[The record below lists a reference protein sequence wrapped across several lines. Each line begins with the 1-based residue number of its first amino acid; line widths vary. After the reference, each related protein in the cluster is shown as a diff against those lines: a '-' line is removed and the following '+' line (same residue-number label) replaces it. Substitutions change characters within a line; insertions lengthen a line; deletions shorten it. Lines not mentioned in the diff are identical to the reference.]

1 MRNDDIPS
9 INQVV
14 PGALVIHRY
23 TPEIG
28 VVLRVSWNMVEV
40 LLGNSTVRW
49 EMNGFRSTYRNL
61 Q

>member
-1 MRNDDIPS
+1 VRNDDILS
-9 INQVV
+9 VNQVV
-14 PGALVIHRY
+14 PGSLVIHRY

-49 EMNGFRSTYRNL
+49 EMNGFRNIFRNL

>member
-9 INQVV
+9 VNQVV
-14 PGALVIHRY
+14 PGSLVLHRY
-23 TPEIG
+23 NPEIG

-49 EMNGFRSTYRNL
+49 EMDGFRSTYRNL

>member
-1 MRNDDIPS
+1 MRNNDIPS
-9 INQVV
+9 VNQVV

>member
-1 MRNDDIPS
+1 MRNDDILS
-9 INQVV
+9 VNQVV
-14 PGALVIHRY
+14 PGSLVIHRY

-49 EMNGFRSTYRNL
+49 EMNGFRNIFRNL

>member
-1 MRNDDIPS
+1 MRNNDIPS

-14 PGALVIHRY
+14 PGALVLHRY
-23 TPEIG
+23 NPEIG

>member
-9 INQVV
+9 VNQVV
-14 PGALVIHRY
+14 PGALFIHRY
-23 TPEIG
+23 NPEIG
-28 VVLRVSWNMVEV
+28 AVLRVSWNMVEV

-49 EMNGFRSTYRNL
+49 EMDGFRSTYRNL

>member
-9 INQVV
+9 VNQVV

-28 VVLRVSWNMVEV
+28 VVRRVSWNMVEV
-40 LLGNSTVRW
+40 LLGNSTARW
-49 EMNGFRSTYRNL
+49 EMDGFRSIYRNL

>member
-9 INQVV
+9 VNQVV

-49 EMNGFRSTYRNL
+49 EMNGFRNIFRNL

>member
-1 MRNDDIPS
+1 VRNNDIPS

-14 PGALVIHRY
+14 PGSLVIHRY

-40 LLGNSTVRW
+40 LLGNSTVKW

>member
-1 MRNDDIPS
+1 MRNDDILS
-9 INQVV
+9 VNQVV
-14 PGALVIHRY
+14 PGALVLHRY

>member
-1 MRNDDIPS
+1 VRNNDILS
-9 INQVV
+9 VNQVV
-14 PGALVIHRY
+14 PGSLVLHRY

-49 EMNGFRSTYRNL
+49 EMNGFRNIFRNL

>member
-9 INQVV
+9 TNQVV
-14 PGALVIHRY
+14 PGGLFIHRY

-49 EMNGFRSTYRNL
+49 EMDGFRSTYRNL

>member
-1 MRNDDIPS
+1 VRNDDILS
-9 INQVV
+9 VNQVV
-14 PGALVIHRY
+14 PGALVLHRY

>member
-49 EMNGFRSTYRNL
+49 EMDGFRSTYRNL

>member
-1 MRNDDIPS
+1 MRNNDILS
-9 INQVV
+9 VNQVV
-14 PGALVIHRY
+14 PGSLVLHRY
-23 TPEIG
+23 NPEIG

-49 EMNGFRSTYRNL
+49 EMNGFRSTYRNP

>member
-1 MRNDDIPS
+1 MRNDDILS
-9 INQVV
+9 VNQVV

-49 EMNGFRSTYRNL
+49 EMNGFRSTYRNP

>member
-1 MRNDDIPS
+1 MRNDDILS
-9 INQVV
+9 VNQVV
-14 PGALVIHRY
+14 PGSLVIHRY
-23 TPEIG
+23 NPEIG

-49 EMNGFRSTYRNL
+49 EMNGFRNIFRNL

>member
-1 MRNDDIPS
+1 MRNNDIPS

-14 PGALVIHRY
+14 PGSLVIHRY

-49 EMNGFRSTYRNL
+49 EMDGFRSTYRNL

>member
-40 LLGNSTVRW
+40 LLGNSTVKW
-49 EMNGFRSTYRNL
+49 EMNGFRNIFRNL
-61 Q
+61 K

>member
-1 MRNDDIPS
+1 MRNNDIPS

-14 PGALVIHRY
+14 PGSLVIHRY

-40 LLGNSTVRW
+40 LLGNSTVKW